1 MFCVLLVSN
10 KQSTITF
17 IGTALLS
24 SKETLSRLAP
34 YVTIFARMSP
44 QQKGEVIASYK
55 SHNYYTLM
63 CGDGTNDVAA
73 LKQAHVGMQS
83 WSLGNSIGVS
93 IMNNVS
99 LEDQLD
105 TYHSVEKEYTTQLE
119 QESQN
124 DSLTVLRH
132 V

>member
-1 MFCVLLVSN
+1 MYSIPFSKELAPFNGNVLTMAPPVLLIFFPSLLKSKTCSPCLRTMFCVLLVSN

-83 WSLGNSIGVS
+83 
-93 IMNNVS
+93 
-99 LEDQLD
+99 
-105 TYHSVEKEYTTQLE
+105 
-119 QESQN
+119 
-124 DSLTVLRH
+124 
-132 V
+132 

>member
-1 MFCVLLVSN
+1 M
-10 KQSTITF
+10 
-17 IGTALLS
+17 
-24 SKETLSRLAP
+24 
-34 YVTIFARMSP
+34 
-44 QQKGEVIASYK
+44 
-55 SHNYYTLM
+55 
-63 CGDGTNDVAA
+63 AA

>member
-1 MFCVLLVSN
+1 
-10 KQSTITF
+10 
-17 IGTALLS
+17 
-24 SKETLSRLAP
+24 
-34 YVTIFARMSP
+34 
-44 QQKGEVIASYK
+44 
-55 SHNYYTLM
+55 
-63 CGDGTNDVAA
+63 
-73 LKQAHVGMQS
+73 
-83 WSLGNSIGVS
+83 
-93 IMNNVS
+93 MNNVS

>member
-1 MFCVLLVSN
+1 MYSTPFSKELVPFNGNVLTMDPPVLLIFFPSLLKRKICSPCHRTMFCVLLVSN

-83 WSLGNSIGVS
+83 
-93 IMNNVS
+93 
-99 LEDQLD
+99 
-105 TYHSVEKEYTTQLE
+105 
-119 QESQN
+119 
-124 DSLTVLRH
+124 
-132 V
+132 